1 MATLSWSMT
10 VQIADS
16 AAISITR
23 TPIEAEGVDRIDVTI
38 APGDTNK
45 LVNIQSGAA
54 SSIHLLTVTSSN
66 YGAHLSFKAND
77 GTTDSA
83 TAVTLDSPQIFSGG
97 SVALFGLAP
106 RQLKFTNS
114 STDKPAKVQILVAR
128 DATP

>member
-10 VQIADS
+10 VQVTDS
-16 AAISITR
+16 AALSISR
-23 TPIEAEGVDRIDVTI
+23 SPIEAEGIDRIDVTI

-54 SSIHLLTVTSSN
+54 NSIHLLTISSSS
-66 YGAHLSFKAND
+66 YGPHLSFKAND
-77 GTTDSA
+77 GAADSA
-83 TAVTLDSPQIFSGG
+83 TTVILDSPQIFSGG

-106 RQLKFTNS
+106 RQLKFSNS
-114 STDKPAKVQILVAR
+114 STDKPANIQILVAR